1 MKCHVPILLIACAVS
16 FTACNQDT
24 NRTREKSADA
34 TAQLKQEAKKAG
46 AELRKD
52 TEEARKQGTAIAE
65 GVREGWKEG
74 DKTVDIN
81 AASKSQL
88 MSLPGIRAQVADR
101 IIAGRPYNDKSELVS
116 RRIVREDEYRNIE
129 DRITTKRTTPGQ

>member
-1 MKCHVPILLIACAVS
+1 MRYLLILLIICAA
-16 FTACNQDT
+16 FFYACNQDA
-24 NRTREKSADA
+24 NRTREKSADS
-34 TAQLKQEAKKAG
+34 TAQLKEDAKKAG
-46 AELRKD
+46 AQIRKG

-81 AASKSQL
+81 AAGKDQL
-88 MSLPGIRAQVADR
+88 MTLPGIRAQAADR

-116 RRIVREDEYRNIE
+116 RRILAQNEYRNIQ
-129 DRITTKRTTPGQ
+129 DRITAK

>member
-1 MKCHVPILLIACAVS
+1 MKRLLILLIACAAV
-16 FTACNQDT
+16 FYACNQDT

-34 TAQLKQEAKKAG
+34 TAQLKQDAKKAG

-74 DKTVDIN
+74 IKSVDIN
-81 AASKSQL
+81 AASKAQL
-88 MSLPGIRAQVADR
+88 MSLPGIHAQVADR
-101 IIAGRPYNDKSELVS
+101 IIAGRPYNDKRELVS
-116 RRIVREDEYRNIE
+116 RKIVPEGEYRNIQN
-129 DRITTKRTTPGQ
+129 RITAN

>member
-1 MKCHVPILLIACAVS
+1 MKRLLILLIACVGV
-16 FTACNQDT
+16 FYACNQDT
-24 NRTREKSADA
+24 NRTREKTADT
-34 TAQLKQEAKKAG
+34 TAQVKQEAKKAG

-74 DKTVDIN
+74 NKSVDIN

-88 MSLPGIRAQVADR
+88 MSLPGIHAQVADR
-101 IIAGRPYNDKSELVS
+101 IIAGRPYNDKRELVS
-116 RRIVREDEYRNIE
+116 RKIVPEGEYRNIQ
-129 DRITTKRTTPGQ
+129 DRITAN

>member
-1 MKCHVPILLIACAVS
+1 MKRLLILSIICAA
-16 FTACNQDT
+16 FFYACNQDT
-24 NRTREKSADA
+24 NRTREKSADS
-34 TAQLKQEAKKAG
+34 TAQLKEDAKKAG
-46 AELRKD
+46 AQIRKG

-81 AASKSQL
+81 AAGKDQL
-88 MSLPGIRAQVADR
+88 MTLPGIRAQAADR

-116 RRIVREDEYRNIE
+116 RRILAQNEYRNIQ
-129 DRITTKRTTPGQ
+129 DRITAK

>member
-1 MKCHVPILLIACAVS
+1 MKTLFILLIVCVA
-16 FTACNQDT
+16 FLYACNQDT
-24 NRTREKSADA
+24 NKTREKSADA

-46 AELRKD
+46 TELRKD

-81 AASKSQL
+81 AASKAQL
-88 MSLPGIRAQVADR
+88 MSLPGVHAQTADR

-116 RRIVREDEYRNIE
+116 RKIVPESEYRNIQ
-129 DRITTKRTTPGQ
+129 DRISAK

>member
-1 MKCHVPILLIACAVS
+1 MKTLFILLIVCVA
-16 FTACNQDT
+16 FLYACNQDT
-24 NRTREKSADA
+24 NKTRQKSADA
-34 TAQLKQEAKKAG
+34 TTQLKQDAKRAG

-81 AASKSQL
+81 AASKAQL
-88 MSLPGIRAQVADR
+88 MSLPGVRAQTADR
-101 IIAGRPYNDKSELVS
+101 IIAGRPYNDKNELVS
-116 RRIVREDEYRNIE
+116 RKIVPESEYRNIRE
-129 DRITTKRTTPGQ
+129 RISAK

>member
-1 MKCHVPILLIACAVS
+1 MKRLLILLIACVAV
-16 FTACNQDT
+16 FYACNQDT

-34 TAQLKQEAKKAG
+34 TAQVKQEAKKAG

-74 DKTVDIN
+74 NKSVDIN

-88 MSLPGIRAQVADR
+88 MSLPGIHAQVADR
-101 IIAGRPYNDKSELVS
+101 IIAGRPYNDKRQLVS
-116 RRIVREDEYRNIE
+116 RKIVPEGEYRNIQ
-129 DRITTKRTTPGQ
+129 DRITAN

>member
-1 MKCHVPILLIACAVS
+1 MKTLLILLIVCVA
-16 FTACNQDT
+16 FLYACNQDT
-24 NRTREKSADA
+24 NKTREKSADA
-34 TAQLKQEAKKAG
+34 TTQLKQDAKRAG
-46 AELRKD
+46 VELRKD

-81 AASKSQL
+81 AASKDQL
-88 MSLPGIRAQVADR
+88 MSLPGVRPQTADR

-116 RRIVREDEYRNIE
+116 RKIVPTSEYQSIQA
-129 DRITTKRTTPGQ
+129 RITAK

>member
-1 MKCHVPILLIACAVS
+1 MKRLLILLVVCAV
-16 FTACNQDT
+16 FFYACNQDT
-24 NRTREKSADA
+24 NRTREKTADS
-34 TAQLKQEAKKAG
+34 TAQLKEDAKKAG
-46 AELRKD
+46 AELRKG

-81 AASKSQL
+81 AASKDQL
-88 MSLPGIRAQVADR
+88 MSLPGIRDQVADR

-116 RRIVREDEYRNIE
+116 RRIVSQNEYRNIE
-129 DRITTKRTTPGQ
+129 NRVTAKRTTPGQ

>member
-1 MKCHVPILLIACAVS
+1 MKRLLILLIACAG
-16 FTACNQDT
+16 FFYACNQDT
-24 NRTREKSADA
+24 NRTREKTADS

-46 AELRKD
+46 TELRKG

-81 AASKSQL
+81 AASKEQL

-101 IIAGRPYNDKSELVS
+101 IIAGRPYNDKGELVS
-116 RRIVREDEYRNIE
+116 RRILPQDEYRNIQ
-129 DRITTKRTTPGQ
+129 DRITAK

>member
-1 MKCHVPILLIACAVS
+1 MKCSGLILLIGCAVFFS
-16 FTACNQDT
+16 ACSQDT

-52 TEEARKQGTAIAE
+52 SEEARKQGTAIAQ

-81 AASKSQL
+81 AASKPQL
-88 MSLPGIRAQVADR
+88 MSLPGVRAQIADR

-116 RRIVREDEYRNIE
+116 RRIVPQDEYRNIQ
-129 DRITTKRTTPGQ
+129 DRITAK